1 MKTDPNCIFCKIA
14 AGEIPCAKL
23 LEDDAALAFLDI
35 GPLAEGHALLI
46 PKDHYE
52 TADRMPAEVAAA
64 VLRHLPALGRAV
76 QSTVDCE
83 GFNVLQNNGRV
94 AHQLVPHVHFHVIP
108 RNAGDEFHFNWPA
121 GTYPEGRIDQLAE
134 KIRGYLN

>member
-1 MKTDPNCIFCKIA
+1 MKDPDCVFCKIVS
-14 AGEIPCAKL
+14 GQIPCARL

-52 TADRMPAEVAAA
+52 TLEQMPAEVAAA
-64 VLRHLPALGRAV
+64 VLRHLPALGGAV
-76 QSTVDCE
+76 RSAVGAE
-83 GFNVLQNNGRV
+83 GYNVLQNNGRV
-94 AHQLVPHVHFHVIP
+94 AHQVIPHVHFHVIP

-121 GTYPEGRIDQLAE
+121 GTYPEGRIEVLAE
-134 KIRGYLN
+134 AIRERLA